1 MPFYNGSS
9 RAYGNIVIGFT
20 QLPMADFAAYAR
32 GYYNAARL
40 LADTLVNRPGY
51 PDYDGYP
58 IVYLYRQSLELF
70 LKGIIYGAARILQLV
85 SEEEGLRRIHN
96 IHNLPKL
103 YALAQEVLRRMPKF
117 RDDPS
122 LDAFL
127 DQLQMVV
134 HEFHE
139 IDPSSYV
146 FRYPIDPK
154 GKRAS
159 QHHLVVSIGDIRDT
173 FTFLVPHLEAL
184 TTYLA
189 VERDDLGE
197 AAWCLQEFFGEDGA

>member
-1 MPFYNGSS
+1 M
-9 RAYGNIVIGFT
+9 YGNIVIGFT
-20 QLPMADFAAYAR
+20 QVPMADFAAYAR
-32 GYYNAARL
+32 GYYNAARH
-40 LADTLVNRPGY
+40 LADSLVKRPGY

-70 LKGIIYGAARILQLV
+70 MKGVIYGAARILRLV
-85 SEEEGLRRIHN
+85 SEDEGLRRIHN
-96 IHNLPKL
+96 VHDLPKL
-103 YALAQEVLRRMPKF
+103 YGVAQEVLRRMPKF

-122 LDAFL
+122 LAAFL

-134 HEFHE
+134 QEFHE

-146 FRYPIDPK
+146 FRYPIDRE

-159 QHHLVVSIGDIRDT
+159 QHHLVLSIGDVRDT
-173 FTFLVPHLEAL
+173 FTFLEPSLEAL

-189 VERDDLGE
+189 FEYDDLAE
-197 AAWCLQEFFGEDGA
+197 AVWCLQEFFEDK